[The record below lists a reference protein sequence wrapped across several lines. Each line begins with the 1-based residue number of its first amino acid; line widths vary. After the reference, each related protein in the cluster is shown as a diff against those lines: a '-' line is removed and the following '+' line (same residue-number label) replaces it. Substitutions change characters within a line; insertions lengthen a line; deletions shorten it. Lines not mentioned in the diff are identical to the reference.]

1 MKQFGIQL
9 FIIMILMIVLTGCN
23 IMENN
28 QAISGDKLYITEG
41 YKQQLSAMNLT
52 EVAALPYF
60 TQPFICIAK
69 NAEGQQYAVVFR
81 TSEKPAA
88 VKLPMTYEE
97 IILRV
102 ESEGFQVESGTVSFG
117 NLHLFEINKNLVWNF
132 DDGTG
137 KVYLDLEGKVVTDPF
152 KS

>member
-9 FIIMILMIVLTGCN
+9 FVIMIIMIVFIGCN
-23 IMENN
+23 NM
-28 QAISGDKLYITEG
+28 AISGDKLYITEG

-69 NAEGQQYAVVFR
+69 NAKEQQLAVIFR
-81 TSEKPAA
+81 NSEKPAV
-88 VKLPMTYEE
+88 VKLPLTYEE
-97 IILRV
+97 IIHRV
-102 ESEGFQVESGTVSFG
+102 ESEGFQVKSGTDSFG

-132 DDGTG
+132 GDGTG

-152 KS
+152 KSR